1 MERKGT
7 RGDAAK
13 STSEAVRAR
22 RRAAFLATIRGASQA
37 DEPSGAEPRSTR
49 PEPLP
54 MKESAVVPPTRPEP
68 LPPTRSRMRVEALAQ
83 ASGGKTSAVGH
94 LAEPNSPRASE
105 QIVETKKPAPA
116 GTGGDKGRGLFRV
129 EALRHRLTS
138 EEGRGVVRVSPPWTW
153 ALLVV
158 ALCGVVTALVVSFVG
173 KVEVTGRAR
182 GVLRPTAGI
191 RVLTSQA
198 TGTVV
203 EVLAR
208 SGDAVK
214 AGATIL
220 RIESAAVQAQLL
232 EADRDLAAVRTRF
245 SSATAEVDHHY
256 AEQVE
261 SLRSRSKRLDEEIV
275 SLRSSVSLQE
285 RHVKADEELLRKGLV
300 SELSVADTKETLA
313 QAERQLSGAETVL
326 DQTRQELASLEA
338 RRQDE
343 VWQRQQVVSA
353 AQNKRDALALMM
365 RENVVEAPDAGMV
378 EGLLVKVGEVV
389 KAGQAVGEIVPVNST
404 LRAVCFLPERDR
416 AFAKPGDEVQLE
428 LDQLP
433 HAEYGAL
440 KAHVTRISDDL
451 ASPSEVAEA
460 FGEGQKLTEPSYK
473 VELAITDT
481 SAADAAGVKL
491 RTGSLLDARFTL
503 RRLRLITLAL
513 SPLKRWLH

>member
-7 RGDAAK
+7 RGDVAK
-13 STSEAVRAR
+13 SASEVVRAR
-22 RRAAFLATIRGASQA
+22 RRAAFIATIRNASQA
-37 DEPSGAEPRSTR
+37 DAPSGAEPRSKR

-54 MKESAVVPPTRPEP
+54 ARESAVLPPPTRPEP
-68 LPPTRSRMRVEALAQ
+68 LPPTRMRAEALAQ
-83 ASGGKTSAVGH
+83 ASGGKTSAVGEVS
-94 LAEPNSPRASE
+94 EPNSPRASE
-105 QIVETKKPAPA
+105 QIVETKKPAPTRA
-116 GTGGDKGRGLFRV
+116 GGGKGRGLFRV
-129 EALRHRLTS
+129 EALRHRLTA

-153 ALLVV
+153 ALLVA
-158 ALCGVVTALVVSFVG
+158 ALCGVGAALVVSFVG
-173 KVEVTGRAR
+173 EVEVTGRAR
-182 GVLRPTAGI
+182 GVLRPTTGI
-191 RVLTSQA
+191 RVLTSQS

-232 EADRDLAAVRTRF
+232 EADRDLTAVRTRF
-245 SSATAEVDHHY
+245 SSAAAEVDHHY

-261 SLRSRSKRLDEEIV
+261 SLRSRSKRLDDEIA
-275 SLRSSVSLQE
+275 SLKNSVSLQE
-285 RHVKADEELLRKGLV
+285 RHVKADDELLRKGLV
-300 SELSVADTKETLA
+300 SELAVADTKETLA
-313 QAERQLSGAETVL
+313 QAERQLSGAETTL
-326 DQTRQELASLEA
+326 DQTRQELASLES

-343 VWQRQQVVSA
+343 LWQRQQVVSA

-365 RENVVEAPDAGMV
+365 RENVIEAPDAGMV

-389 KAGQAVGEIVPVNST
+389 QAGQAVGEIVPVNAT
-404 LRAVCFLPERDR
+404 LRAVCFLPEKDR
-416 AFAKPGDEVQLE
+416 AFARPGDEVRLE

-433 HAEYGAL
+433 HAEYGTL
-440 KAHVTRISDDL
+440 KARITRISDDL

-460 FGEGQKLTEPSYK
+460 FGEGQKLAEPSYK

-481 SAADAAGVKL
+481 SAADAASVKL
-491 RTGSLLDARFTL
+491 RTGALLDARFTL
-503 RRLRLITLAL
+503 RRQRLITLAL